1 METNMAAVPNEH
13 HLVQGALL
21 VKCWDPSILLKY
33 LLHPNL
39 YFVFDLVLNFQ

>member
-1 METNMAAVPNEH
+1 METNVAAVPNEH

-21 VKCWDPSILLKY
+21 VKCRDLSTLSRY

-39 YFVFDLVLNFQ
+39 YFVFDLVLNSH